1 MRPTIEP
8 ALKVVPADRLDEMAR
23 HPDQPDPGVTQHDPG
38 AGPDPEPGPDV
49 AAGDRGRLPEPR
61 LELDALLAQL
71 IDRAQDVMAAQR
83 RLRGLLRA
91 NRLVI
96 GDLALPVVLHRIVE
110 AACDLVQAKY
120 GALGVLAPGG
130 GLDQFVHVGFDE
142 ATVARLG
149 HLPEGKGL
157 LGALIDDPRPVRL
170 RDLSRDP
177 RSVGFPPGHPPMT
190 SFLGVP
196 IRVRG
201 EVYGNIYLSNND
213 EVSFSA
219 EDEELIASLAA
230 TAGVAIEN
238 ARLFAESR
246 RRQDWLQASTEI
258 TRQLLASDGEEP
270 LQVIARRL
278 QEVAGADAV
287 NVVLPTADGRRLLV
301 EVATGAGA
309 DQVRALSYP
318 VENTVSGIVLDSG
331 QPVLIPDMAQE
342 LVHDVHLSDFVPLGP
357 LMVLPLVGMQRTR
370 GALVVGRLPGRSRF
384 TAADVEMATT
394 FANHATLAL
403 ELSDARSDRE
413 RVALLED
420 RDRIARDL
428 HDHVIQRLFGA
439 GLTVE
444 SVASG
449 LRAEGRIDRL
459 SNVVDDIDETIRQ
472 IRSSIFRLRGPLGA
486 GTRSVR
492 DAVLNV
498 VAELHPV
505 LGYEPRAV
513 FIGPVDTAVPDGVVD
528 DIIAVVREGLTNVAR
543 HAGASQVEVKLRY
556 AGGELALV
564 LTDDGAGMHDATR
577 RSGLANLR
585 ERAEHY
591 GGTLVL
597 SDAVLSDAVLSDAVL
612 SGPAPDVDHPSGE
625 SERGTIL
632 QWTIPLR

>member
-1 MRPTIEP
+1 MRPTLTSP
-8 ALKVVPADRLDEMAR
+8 AQRAAADPVDVDRLDVSTLAPAER
-23 HPDQPDPGVTQHDPG
+23 PDLVADDEDPGS
-38 AGPDPEPGPDV
+38 PDGLGSGMDDE
-49 AAGDRGRLPEPR
+49 LPRSIASSED
-61 LELDALLAQL
+61 LWVVQS
-71 IDRAQDVMAAQR
+71 

-91 NRLVI
+91 NRMVI
-96 GDLALPVVLHRIVE
+96 GDLALPVVLHRIIE
-110 AACDLVQAKY
+110 AACELVHAPY

-130 GLDQFVHVGFDE
+130 GLEQFVHVGIDE
-142 ATVARLG
+142 ATVARMG

-157 LGALIDDPRPVRL
+157 LGAMIDDPRPVRL
-170 RDLSRDP
+170 DDLALDP
-177 RSVGFPPGHPPMT
+177 RSVGFPPGHPAMT

-196 IRVRG
+196 IRVRS
-201 EVYGNIYLSNND
+201 EVFGNIYLSGHD
-213 EVSFSA
+213 DDRFTA

-246 RRQDWLQASTEI
+246 QRQDWLRASTEI

-278 QEVAGADAV
+278 QEAADADAV
-287 NVVLPTADGRRLLV
+287 NVVLPTPGGRRLMV

-309 DQVRALSYP
+309 DQLRALSYP
-318 VENTVSGIVLDSG
+318 LEGTVSGIVLESG
-331 QPVLIPDMAQE
+331 RPVLIPDMAQE
-342 LVHDVHLSDFVPLGP
+342 HEHTVHLSDFVPLGP

-370 GALVVGRLPGRSRF
+370 GALVVGRLQGRPLF
-384 TAADVEMATT
+384 TSADVEMATT

-403 ELSDARSDRE
+403 ELSDARTDRE
-413 RVALLED
+413 RVTLLED

-449 LRAEGRIDRL
+449 LRDEVRVGRL
-459 SNVVDDIDETIRQ
+459 SKVVDDIDETIRQ

-486 GTRSVR
+486 TRRSARSSVLE
-492 DAVLNV
+492 VI
-498 VAELHPV
+498 AELTPN
-505 LGYEPRAV
+505 LGYQPRV
-513 FIGPVDTAVPDGVVD
+513 GFTGPVDTAVPDAVLD
-528 DIIAVVREGLTNVAR
+528 DLIAVVREGLTNVAR
-543 HAGASQVEVKLRY
+543 HAGASEVDVNLHY
-556 AGGELALV
+556 AAGELLLV
-564 LTDDGAGMHDATR
+564 LADNGSGMRGVQR

-597 SDAVLSDAVLSDAVL
+597 T
-612 SGPAPDVDHPSGE
+612 GPEPDVHHPRADAEG
-625 SERGTIL
+625 GTIL
-632 QWTIPLR
+632 RWTIPLS

>member
-1 MRPTIEP
+1 M
-8 ALKVVPADRLDEMAR
+8 ALDAS
-23 HPDQPDPGVTQHDPG
+23 
-38 AGPDPEPGPDV
+38 V
-49 AAGDRGRLPEPR
+49 AA
-61 LELDALLAQL
+61 DASVAPD
-71 IDRAQDVMAAQR
+71 ISVAQR
-83 RLRGLLRA
+83 RLRGLLHA

-110 AACDLVQAKY
+110 AACELVQAPY
-120 GALGVLAPGG
+120 GALGVLAPDG
-130 GLDQFVHVGFDE
+130 GLEQFVHVGIDD
-142 ATVARLG
+142 ATVARMG

-170 RDLSRDP
+170 HDLSVDP
-177 RSVGFPPGHPPMT
+177 RSVGFPSLHPAMT

-201 EVYGNIYLSNND
+201 EVFGNIYLSGHDDNT
-213 EVSFSA
+213 FSE
-219 EDEELIASLAA
+219 EDEELISSLAA

-238 ARLFAESR
+238 ARLFAESHQ
-246 RRQDWLQASTEI
+246 RQEWLRASTEI

-287 NVVLPTADGRRLLV
+287 NVVLPTIDGRRLLV
-301 EVATGAGA
+301 EVATGEGA
-309 DQVRALSYP
+309 DQLRALSYP
-318 VENTVSGIVLDSG
+318 IENTVSSIVLDSG
-331 QPVLIPDMAQE
+331 QPVLIADMTQE
-342 LVHDVHLSDFVPLGP
+342 QEHTVHLSDFIPLGP

-370 GALVVGRLPGRSRF
+370 GALVVGRLQGRPRF
-384 TAADVEMATT
+384 TEADLEMATT
-394 FANHATLAL
+394 YANHATLAL

-413 RVALLED
+413 RVTLLED

-449 LRAEGRIDRL
+449 LRDQGRVDRL
-459 SNVVDDIDETIRQ
+459 SQVVDDIDETIRQ
-472 IRSSIFRLRGPLGA
+472 IRTSIFRLRGPLGA

-492 DAVLNV
+492 DSVLNV
-498 VAELHPV
+498 VSELTPV
-505 LGYEPRAV
+505 LGYKPRVV
-513 FIGPVDTAVPDGVVD
+513 FVGPVDTAVPDPVVD
-528 DIIAVVREGLTNVAR
+528 DLIAVVREGLTNVAR
-543 HAGASQVEVKLRY
+543 HAGASRVDVDLRY

-564 LTDDGAGMHDATR
+564 LADNGFGMRDAQR

-585 ERAEHY
+585 ERAERH

-597 SDAVLSDAVLSDAVL
+597 TDGSMSRGSVPGSST
-612 SGPAPDVDHPSGE
+612 GVDLQQYEVEG
-625 SERGTIL
+625 GTIL
-632 QWTIPLR
+632 RWTIPLR